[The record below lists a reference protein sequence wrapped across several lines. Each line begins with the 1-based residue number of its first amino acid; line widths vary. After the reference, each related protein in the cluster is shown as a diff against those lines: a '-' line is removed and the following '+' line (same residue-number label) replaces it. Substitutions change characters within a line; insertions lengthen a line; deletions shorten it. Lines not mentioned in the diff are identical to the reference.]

1 VTSHACFAEFPVKRP
16 LLLAVPVAAA
26 IVFALAKAGHEFP
39 VYPSYYPHEIRIE
52 AIAAERAAALLKE
65 SKIHAYIG
73 GGPSM
78 HDAPSE
84 SIQAAESLG
93 SFVLVRVNSS
103 SPLAKDDA
111 SACAVA
117 QALVHEMAARG
128 KAMTMHPYPITP
140 FHGDYL
146 YHVDLAD
153 AAAKRFLATA
163 APAPA
168 RRLKVHATDALPQ
181 SLVRREWIANGADWD
196 AAIEEVPVAD
206 LIGPALT
213 QLNGWLG
220 PPWVRKGWF
229 QAAQLLGSSTD
240 NSPVHER
247 VQSDLH
253 RLETRAYANG
263 VERINFER
271 DLVTSLTT
279 GCRAMV
285 AGYTV
290 RREYLSTE
298 YSAGVENIGFD
309 SLTGLNSPIFLRT
322 VKLKDFPWNG
332 WLSLGVA
339 TRPAAAWNPV
349 AGFTDEFG
357 RLMWSAVGDPAL
369 IPSPNDAGWM
379 LNRISDVQATPQP

>member
-1 VTSHACFAEFPVKRP
+1 VKRP

-26 IVFALAKAGHEFP
+26 IVVPLAKAGHEFP

-52 AIAAERAAALLKE
+52 AIAPERAAALLRE
-65 SKIHAYIG
+65 SKIHAYVG
-73 GGPSM
+73 RELSL
-78 HDAPSE
+78 HDAPPE
-84 SIQAAESLG
+84 SIQAVESLG
-93 SFVLVRVNSS
+93 SFVLVRVNSA

-128 KAMTMHPYPITP
+128 KAVTMHPYPITP

-146 YHVDLAD
+146 NHADLAD

-168 RRLKVHATDALPQ
+168 RRLKVHATGALPQ
-181 SLVRREWIANGADWD
+181 SLVRREWIATGADWD
-196 AAIEEVPVAD
+196 AAIEEVPVAH

-220 PPWVRKGWF
+220 PPWVRTGWF
-229 QAAQLLGSSTD
+229 QAAKLLGSSTD
-240 NSPVHER
+240 DSPVHER
-247 VQSDLH
+247 VRSDLH
-253 RLETRAYANG
+253 RLETRAYANA
-263 VERINFER
+263 VERINLER
-271 DLVTSLTT
+271 DLVTSLTN

-339 TRPAAAWNPV
+339 TPPTAAWNPV